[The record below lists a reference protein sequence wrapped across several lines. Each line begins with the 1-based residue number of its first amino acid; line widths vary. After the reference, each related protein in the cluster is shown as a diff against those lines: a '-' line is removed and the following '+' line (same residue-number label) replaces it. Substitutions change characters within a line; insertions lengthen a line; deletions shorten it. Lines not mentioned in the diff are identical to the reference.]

1 MIEQPDI
8 NQPILV
14 VEDETDTAD
23 LVKLILQENGYQVV
37 HAADGQDALNKIASM
52 PPPSLVLLD
61 IQLPQVDGVTILET
75 IRATPDWQGVPVV
88 LLTAVVDPLCIR
100 RAVSIKVQDYMLK
113 PFKRDSLLRC
123 IGRAL
128 TPSGTPITRPSPT
141 MSRHP

>member
-1 MIEQPDI
+1 MIEQPDV

-14 VEDETDTAD
+14 VEDEPDTAE

-52 PPPSLVLLD
+52 SIPSLVLLD
-61 IQLPQVDGVTILET
+61 IQLPHVDGVTILET
-75 IRATPDWQGVPVV
+75 IRATPDWQDVPVI

-113 PFKRDSLLRC
+113 PFKRDDLLRC
-123 IGRAL
+123 IERTL
-128 TPSGTPITRPSPT
+128 TPLARP
-141 MSRHP
+141 

>member
-23 LVKLILQENGYQVV
+23 LVKLILQEKGYQVV

-61 IQLPQVDGVTILET
+61 IQLPHVDGVTILET
-75 IRATPDWQGVPVV
+75 IRAASDWQDVPVV
-88 LLTAVVDPLCIR
+88 LLTAVVDPFCIR
-100 RAVSIKVQDYMLK
+100 RAVSIKVQDYILK
-113 PFKRDSLLRC
+113 PFRRDSLLRC
-123 IGRAL
+123 IERAL
-128 TPSGTPITRPSPT
+128 IPPARP
-141 MSRHP
+141 